1 MSDSWPRRRLL
12 AILRGASEPL
22 DAQQLAQVTGQ
33 HVTTVRFHLDILTRE
48 SLVRQFQQPPRGR
61 GRPRIGYRAVQR
73 TMGYQ
78 DLAQVLAD
86 QLGPGPQEQAA
97 AGLAAGRAW
106 GGRLA
111 TSEENTAN
119 TENAATI
126 ESVHD
131 AKDRVVS
138 LMSELGFAPE
148 RDTRDVSGRDPQ
160 EGVVVRLTACP
171 LRDLARTH
179 TEVVCGVHRGLLE
192 ALLERGGAAG
202 RIEAELRPFVAEETC
217 EVLLRRV
224 AAAESA
230 RAEHPVSTGRANTGP
245 GRIDPAAGQA
255 ARMSRVSGQVVPPGS
270 QLPPASASVNGEP
283 RPASGPLTPSAG
295 QQGGRVVRGTS
306 PSGMVGPQLRDA
318 DAHFLEQSAQQ
329 W

>member
-78 DLAQVLAD
+78 DLAQALAD

-106 GGRLA
+106 GGKLD
-111 TSEENTAN
+111 TSEEP
-119 TENAATI
+119 I
-126 ESVHD
+126 ESVRE

-148 RDTRDVSGRDPQ
+148 RDTRDVSGRDPE

-179 TEVVCGVHRGLLE
+179 TEVVCGVHRGLLD

-224 AAAESA
+224 PATERS
-230 RAEHPVSTGRANTGP
+230 RTEQPVSATRVAAGQ

-270 QLPPASASVNGEP
+270 QLPPASASVDGEP
-283 RPASGPLTPSAG
+283 RPASGPLTPAAG
-295 QQGGRVVRGTS
+295 QQGGRVLRGAP
-306 PSGMVGPQLRDA
+306 PSGMAGPQLRDT
-318 DAHFLEQSAQQ
+318 DAHFLEQSAKQ